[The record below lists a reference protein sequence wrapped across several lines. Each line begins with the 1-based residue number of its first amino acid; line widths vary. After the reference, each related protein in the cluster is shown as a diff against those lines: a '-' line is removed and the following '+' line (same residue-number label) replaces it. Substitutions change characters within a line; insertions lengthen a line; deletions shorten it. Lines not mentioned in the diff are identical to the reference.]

1 MLWYTNSMNHK
12 VSSKVVRFWN
22 SMTWYVDHEY
32 PDYFKF
38 FEGSYINQKQ
48 HFDKLWDMMYGYYL
62 GGNNAEDTA
71 RYMVDYLKGQN
82 NGRQI

>member
-1 MLWYTNSMNHK
+1 MNHK

-22 SMTWYVDHEY
+22 KVTWYINHEY

-38 FEGSYINQKQ
+38 FEGSYINQRE
-48 HFDKLWDMMYGYYL
+48 HFDKLWDMVYGYYL

-71 RYMVDYLKGQN
+71 GFMVEYLKLLADKKGQT
-82 NGRQI
+82 